1 MILRLDVS
9 EEEPARAVLA
19 LQRRSYRVEADLI
32 GYEGIPPLKEELD
45 ALRAC
50 SEEFHGWMESGRLAG
65 AISFKRAGG
74 EIDIY
79 RMMVDPA
86 FFRRGI
92 ARELLRWAS
101 GLAGVSRVLV
111 STAAANLPARRLY
124 EGEGFRLVEEVR
136 REDGLR
142 IVRFAKDLVIGGP
155 TP

>member
-1 MILRLDVS
+1 MIVRLEVS
-9 EEEPARAVLA
+9 EEDAARAVLA

-32 GYEGIPPLKEELD
+32 GYEGIPPLQEELD

-65 AISFKRAGG
+65 AISFKRTQG
-74 EIDIY
+74 ELDIY
-79 RMMVDPA
+79 RMMVDPV

-92 ARELLRWAS
+92 ARELLRWTL
-101 GLAGVSRVLV
+101 GLAGVARVIV

-124 EGEGFRLVEEVR
+124 ESEGFLLVEEVSLD
-136 REDGLR
+136 DGLR
-142 IVRFAKDLVIGGP
+142 IVRFAKDVSGEP